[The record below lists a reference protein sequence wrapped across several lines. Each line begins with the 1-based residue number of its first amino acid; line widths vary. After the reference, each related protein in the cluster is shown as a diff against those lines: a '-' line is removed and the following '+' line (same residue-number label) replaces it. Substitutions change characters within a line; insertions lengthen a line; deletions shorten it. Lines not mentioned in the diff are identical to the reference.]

1 MYSHDDAH
9 FKSVCVCV
17 CVLRIV
23 SRDRILR
30 FKKTFLLLLLLPMLP
45 SVCSAVQLHADSHLF
60 VVSSVLKVDVN
71 RFYIPMFSALEQTHV
86 ILRE

>member
-1 MYSHDDAH
+1 M
-9 FKSVCVCV
+9 CVCV

-30 FKKTFLLLLLLPMLP
+30 LKKSFLLLLLPMLP